1 MNLKFFEG
9 DKIQVERINIQ
20 GNTVTNDYVIRSNL
34 LIDEGDPFSKVR
46 LEKSI
51 SSLKSTNIFN
61 KVDYK
66 ISDGSKEPGFKN
78 IDITIQEKPTGEIT
92 AGAGYGT
99 EGGAFA
105 FSIKENNY
113 LGKGL
118 KVSANANVTS
128 ESVRGG
134 LDIINPNYNYS
145 GNKLYGGFFSKKN

>member
-1 MNLKFFEG
+1 M
-9 DKIQVERINIQ
+9 
-20 GNTVTNDYVIRSNL
+20 

-66 ISDGSKEPGFKN
+66 ISDGSEPGFKKYRYN
-78 IDITIQEKPTGEIT
+78 YSREKPTGEIT

-113 LGKGL
+113 LGKRF
-118 KVSANANVTS
+118 KSFCKRKRYFR
-128 ESVRGG
+128 SVREV
-134 LDIINPNYNYS
+134 
-145 GNKLYGGFFSKKN
+145 